1 MDYSL
6 RYQKSSED
14 IRALIPN
21 ARCLPREA
29 MIMTSEQLT
38 AIAGALLSLAFS
50 YVPGLRSRYEPLSET
65 TKRLVMLALLI
76 TAAASV
82 YGLACTEWG
91 VLMQIGITCDKP
103 GLLRL
108 VWSLILA
115 IIANQATFLI
125 HPKWREKETKN
136 IG

>member
-1 MDYSL
+1 
-6 RYQKSSED
+6 
-14 IRALIPN
+14 
-21 ARCLPREA
+21 
-29 MIMTSEQLT
+29 MTSEQLT

-50 YVPGLRSRYEPLSET
+50 CVPGLRSRYEPLGET

-82 YGLACTEWG
+82 YGLACTDWG
-91 VLMQIGITCDKP
+91 VLLEIGITCDKP

-125 HPKWREKETKN
+125 YSKKQEKGTKN
-136 IG
+136 MG